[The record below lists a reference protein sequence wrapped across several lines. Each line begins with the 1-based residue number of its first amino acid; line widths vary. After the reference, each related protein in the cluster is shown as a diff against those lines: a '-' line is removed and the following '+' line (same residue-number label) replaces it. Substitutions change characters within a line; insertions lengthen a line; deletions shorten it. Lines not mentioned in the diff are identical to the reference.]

1 MGNATWLADVLR
13 DAGLTVVEHDGWK
26 TRGLGEMGV
35 IRGHMLHHTA
45 GPRNATG
52 TPSLN
57 LVLNGRGPP
66 KPLAGPLSQTYLPA
80 DGTWHVLAA
89 GRCNHAGPGAWH
101 GVTAGNSSFIGTEA
115 ENAGDGSDVWE
126 AAQLDAYARGSA
138 AILRHIGAGEE
149 WSVGHKE
156 WALPRGRKIDPSFD
170 MVGFREHVAAL
181 LHGTAPPPATIPTV
195 DPARSMLRRGDQG
208 NSVRQLQEALNIKAH
223 AGLKVDSAFGGA
235 TDAAV
240 RQFQRANG
248 LTVDGK
254 VGPKTWAALGF

>member
-13 DAGLTVVEHDGWK
+13 GAGLKVVEHAGWQ
-26 TRGLGEMGV
+26 TRGVGEMGV
-35 IRGHMLHHTA
+35 IRGCMLHHTA
-45 GPRNATG
+45 GPHNATG
-52 TPSLN
+52 TPSLS

-115 ENAGDGSDVWE
+115 ENAGDGADLWE
-126 AAQLDAYARGSA
+126 AVQLDSYQRGVGA
-138 AILRHIGAGEE
+138 MLRHIGAGEE
-149 WSVGHKE
+149 WAVGHKE

-181 LHGTAPPPATIPTV
+181 LHGTTPPPVITATV
-195 DPARSMLRRGDQG
+195 DPKRSMLRRGDQG
-208 NSVRQLQEALNIKAH
+208 NSIRELQLALNLKFN
-223 AGLKVDSAFGGA
+223 AGLTVDGAFGAA

-240 RQFQRANG
+240 RQAQRAKG
-248 LTVDGK
+248 LTVDGL
-254 VGPKTWAALGF
+254 VGPATWAVLL